1 MCLQTYTHKP
11 SWQHVI
17 CNVSFSTGFLMKVKF
32 CVPILILIRQ
42 FWLEFLKIILDKVLL
57 HSAIS
62 PKITCW
68 TYCAPGSGPPLVVCW
83 GHIPAV
89 VPRMA
94 SWVLWISVG
103 LVIDALTVVD
113 RGTGCRGTL
122 LFCRR
127 LLIRVTERLVHWLV
141 VVRADHLPG
150 DSSRTTCH
158 WTLGTENQG
167 VKNWSEG
174 GGLSISQANNR

>member
-1 MCLQTYTHKP
+1 MRR
-11 SWQHVI
+11 
-17 CNVSFSTGFLMKVKF
+17 SFLHMTSKWCK
-32 CVPILILIRQ
+32 
-42 FWLEFLKIILDKVLL
+42 FWLEFLKLILPQDKII
-57 HSAIS
+57 SIS
-62 PKITCW
+62 PKITCR

-89 VPRMA
+89 VTWMA
-94 SWVLWISVG
+94 SWVLWISIG

-113 RGTGCRGTL
+113 RGAGCSGTL
-122 LFCRR
+122 LFCCR
-127 LLIRVTERLVHWLV
+127 LLIWVTERLVHWLV

-150 DSSRTTCH
+150 DSSHATSH

-174 GGLSISQANNR
+174 GGWSISQANNNFNN